1 MAKIPKIQKRSNIVT
16 NSIKTMKNVYIKK
29 SLKKDVIYY
38 LDSKMYLSLYFNI
51 YNNESDTTVR
61 LI

>member
-16 NSIKTMKNVYIKK
+16 NSIKTMKNVHIKK

-51 YNNESDTTVR
+51 YNNESDTTER